1 MSLFG
6 ALALGTAAGFVWF
19 YYRSKVTMIS
29 VWVYADCILPNI
41 LLGQVL
47 GR

>member
-6 ALALGTAAGFVWF
+6 ALLLGTTAGFVWF
-19 YYRSKVTMIS
+19 YRRSKITLIS

-41 LLGQVL
+41 LLGQAI